1 MAAIIQDLF
10 LELGPANL
18 YVFPLPKA
26 ELTTALA
33 GVDNDIL
40 LRARKGGTSGNNIG
54 LTLIDPVG
62 NNIPLSVAVV
72 GGTEITV
79 TLETDGSSAVVTT
92 ARQLADAINQTSA
105 SYQLAYAV
113 IPATGATGS
122 GVVTALA
129 STPLAGG
136 SDTGVERFLGALSD
150 ETSVNVSSSAAP
162 LTAHLT
168 GTQPRDKVTT
178 GGVFQIVS
186 GLKEITLENFALGF
200 ANAILLEGANGL
212 KRLDFTILVGES
224 LRRSRAT
231 RLELRKVIGG
241 TESSNPN
248 DILVVP
254 ECSPVDAQVTLPFN
268 VTEQRIINVTLEA
281 WPDGFGRLAFFGTE
295 VL

>member
-1 MAAIIQDLF
+1 MPAIIQDQF

-18 YVFPLPKA
+18 YVYPLPKA
-26 ELTTALA
+26 ELTTTLT
-33 GVDNDIL
+33 GSNNDIT
-40 LRARKGGTSGNNIG
+40 LRARRGGVLGNSLT
-54 LTLIDPVG
+54 LTLIDPPG
-62 NNIPLSVAVV
+62 NNVPLSVVV
-72 GGTEITV
+72 LNGIDITV
-79 TLETDGSSAVVTT
+79 TLETDGSSAIVTT
-92 ARQLADAINQTSA
+92 GRELADAINQTAA
-105 SYQLAYAV
+105 SYQLVYAV
-113 IPATGATGS
+113 MAAGNDGS

-129 STPLAGG
+129 ETPLAGG

-168 GTQPRDKVTT
+168 GNQPRDKVTT

-200 ANAILLEGANGL
+200 ANAILLEGAGGL
-212 KRLDFTILVGES
+212 QRLDFTILVGES

-241 TESSNPN
+241 TESANPN

-281 WPDGFGRLAFFGTE
+281 WPDGFGRLAYFGTA